1 VTVVIDSSA
10 LVAYLLEESKFEKIR
25 DLLAAGVESPALLVM
40 EASNAVLEVSRSKR
54 IGRESA
60 DKAIGVMLNLL
71 ESNVKVHEERD
82 LVQSAFRIAA
92 DHGLTAYD
100 SVYLALAKKLHGS
113 LASRDRKQVETAKAL
128 GIEVAST

>member
-1 VTVVIDSSA
+1 MTVIIDSSA
-10 LVAYLLEESKFEKIR
+10 LVAYLLEVSKFEKIR
-25 DLLAAGVESPALLVM
+25 DLIAAGVESPALLVM
-40 EASNAVLEVSRSKR
+40 EASNAVLEASRSKR

-71 ESNVKVHEERD
+71 ESNVKVHEEGD

-92 DHGLTAYD
+92 DHGLTTYD

-113 LASRDRKQVETAKAL
+113 LASRDRNQVEAARTL
-128 GIEVAST
+128 GIEVAPT